1 MNFST
6 KLKWQFIWNWM
17 IHFFA
22 MPRCNRPL
30 WLWWLRWRSF
40 RDLESL
46 RQQEGVQTPK
56 WTTSLG
62 KVFEAFLILQNKI
75 VFFCLNQN
83 HLLGMRVS
91 SSLWMASPRSWIN
104 SIIFG
109 TSLSHASNNLVS
121 GKAWLMTV
129 GEIHITPDRSF
140 CIISLVKSHHNTRGK
155 P

>member
-109 TSLSHASNNLVS
+109 TSLFPCFQQPSVRQGVTNDCWWNPYHS
-121 GKAWLMTV
+121 GQEFLYHLA
-129 GEIHITPDRSF
+129 
-140 CIISLVKSHHNTRGK
+140 GK
-155 P
+155 KPPQHTC